1 MSKTVSALGAFACAA
16 LLALPAYADAV
27 QEINTAAAHAGMAA
41 AADTTKTLHFHIQ
54 HTLNCLEGKA
64 GPDFNAGPGNPCDDM
79 GKGAIPD
86 SAPADQKSLK
96 EAVVK
101 AKQALAEP
109 DFEKGKTLAADA
121 QTILSK

>member
-1 MSKTVSALGAFACAA
+1 MSRTVATFGLCLS
-16 LLALPAYADAV
+16 LLALPAFADAV
-27 QEINTAAAHAGMAA
+27 QEVNTAAAHAGMAA

-54 HTLNCLEGKA
+54 HTLNCLEGKTGA
-64 GPDFNAGPGNPCDDM
+64 DFNAGPGNPCDEQ
-79 GKGAIPD
+79 GNGAIPD
-86 SAPADQKSLK
+86 SSPAAQKSLK

-109 DFEKGKTLAADA
+109 DFEKAKGYAGDA